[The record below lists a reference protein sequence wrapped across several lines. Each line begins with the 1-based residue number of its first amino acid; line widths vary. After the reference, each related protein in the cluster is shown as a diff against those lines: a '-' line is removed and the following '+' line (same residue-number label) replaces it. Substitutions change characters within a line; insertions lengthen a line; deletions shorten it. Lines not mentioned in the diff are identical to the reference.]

1 MKNTFTTLFALLA
14 FCAIGQKVQPIQIQ
28 TIDTTTYVV
37 EYIPIATAQ
46 KNVDAQLVQV
56 DKQLATVEKQMADL
70 LKKRDELM
78 KQKAAL
84 EFMDKQLAQAADAPP
99 PAAPQKASEPPKE
112 EKPKKQKAKTKSK
125 N

>member
-1 MKNTFTTLFALLA
+1 MKNILTLLFTLLA

-28 TIDTTTYVV
+28 TIDTSTYVV
-37 EYIPIATAQ
+37 EYIPLATAQ

-56 DKQLATVEKQMADL
+56 NKQLETVERQMADL

-84 EFMDKQLAQAADAPP
+84 ELVQKQLAQAANTPPTATSTQSAP
-99 PAAPQKASEPPKE
+99 AII
-112 EKPKKQKAKTKSK
+112 EKPKTKTAKPAKKK